1 MFYKE
6 ILEQAGLV
14 SAFLEHVEAQ
24 ILKIYPL
31 GINHGGAL
39 KVLMYVTV
47 CPKKL

>member
-14 SAFLEHVEAQ
+14 SAFLEHVEEQ
-24 ILKIYPL
+24 VLKIFPL
-31 GINHGGAL
+31 GINHGDAL
-39 KVLMYVTV
+39 KILMYVTA